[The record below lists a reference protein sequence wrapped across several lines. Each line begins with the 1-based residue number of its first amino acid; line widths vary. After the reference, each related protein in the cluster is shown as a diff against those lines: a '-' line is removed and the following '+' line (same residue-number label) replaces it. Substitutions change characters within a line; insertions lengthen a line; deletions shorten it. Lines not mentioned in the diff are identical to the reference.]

1 MYGSTQRSVISLSIS
16 SEIERIKTNIANAY
30 TEIENKGVITTD
42 TKNSDNLAST
52 ISAIQTGGTGG
63 GSGDEELVTSFISSI
78 DDTRGENVTKLP
90 DGTTS
95 IGNYAFYN
103 CTKLAIKTLPEN
115 VVSIGAS
122 AFYGC
127 ANITDITLLSDIDTI
142 AANSFNQCTGI
153 TKFIMPNITK
163 VPTLANKNAFG
174 SVNFDYGTGGIYV
187 PDALVGI
194 MKGTTNWSVLTS
206 YIKPLSELEG

>member
-1 MYGSTQRSVISLSIS
+1 MSVT

-30 TEIENKGVITTD
+30 AEIENKGVIPTG

-63 GSGDEELVTSFISSI
+63 GSGDEELVASFISSI
-78 DDTRGENVTKLP
+78 DDTLGENVTKIP

-103 CTKLAIKTLPEN
+103 CTKLAIKTLPES
-115 VVSIGAS
+115 VVSIGSS

-127 ANITDITLLSDIDTI
+127 VNITDITLLGDIDTI

-174 SVNFDYGTGGIYV
+174 SVYFDYGAGGIYV
-187 PDALVGI
+187 PDILVGT
-194 MKGTTNWSVLTS
+194 MKGSTNWTYLKSD
-206 YIKPLSELEG
+206 IKPISELPDEYKELL